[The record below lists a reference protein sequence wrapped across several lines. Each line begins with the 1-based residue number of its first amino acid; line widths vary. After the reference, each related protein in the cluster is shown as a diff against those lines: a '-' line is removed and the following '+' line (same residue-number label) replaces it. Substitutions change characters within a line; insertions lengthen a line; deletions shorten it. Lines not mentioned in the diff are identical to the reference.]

1 MQSKYNL
8 QFIYL
13 FTRFSLFQQNNL
25 ISVEEFHHNIQEMT
39 NFPLRPFVLPFLRTH
54 LPSLQRDLLLMAR
67 NNKQV
72 KHVIASTY
80 MLKQNK

>member
-1 MQSKYNL
+1 M
-8 QFIYL
+8 
-13 FTRFSLFQQNNL
+13 

-54 LPSLQRDLLLMAR
+54 LHSLQRDLLLMAR

-72 KHVIASTY
+72 IKQVIVSRY
-80 MLKQNK
+80 LKKKT